1 MIISMRILEGEN
13 KNMTDERFK
22 ELEAIDD
29 EKAEKI
35 VMRFIPN
42 ELGINLISVDDIRV
56 YRQKDGQI
64 KSIHIEFIPHND

>member
-1 MIISMRILEGEN
+1 
-13 KNMTDERFK
+13 MTEERFK

-64 KSIHIEFIPHND
+64 KSIHIEFIPDND

>member
-1 MIISMRILEGEN
+1 
-13 KNMTDERFK
+13 MTDERFK

-29 EKAEKI
+29 KKAEKI

-64 KSIHIEFIPHND
+64 KSIHIEFIPDND